1 MKYKEIFINNKDKT
15 KYREIYDGKKM
26 IKCKY
31 MKVEQLL
38 YDKTYNGPLILQSI
52 ETTCIIPKNCIIN
65 KDEYNNIIVKFN
77 DKP

>member
-1 MKYKEIFINNKDKT
+1 MN
-15 KYREIYDGKKM
+15 
-26 IKCKY
+26 
-31 MKVEQLL
+31 VEQLL

-52 ETTCIIPKNCIIN
+52 ETTCIIPKNCIII